1 MSTNLGKECPVLFK
15 LYTNKNYPIVL
26 QCGHTISINAAKQ
39 IHSSSELVDNNA
51 AITTD
56 SHKKFICPICRS
68 NFILSNS
75 HVFTKN
81 FTLIDVLN
89 LDSTIESSHSINP
102 YKTKLIRINNPSY
115 KLLEIS
121 IDNNTDT
128 DAIELFLVCDISGS
142 MNSLVNRELGLTRLD
157 LVKYNIE
164 MLLRYLTTYCII
176 PTFISILTF
185 SDNVDVLIH
194 RQKVTNLSLDT
205 IISKVKALQPQYTT
219 NIKSAL
225 LTLFN
230 IMDKTK
236 NNIVGILTDG
246 KPTNNEGYA
255 EPDNPK
261 DYINLISEHK
271 DRFNSI
277 SIIGY
282 GHQLSNKIMIEIAR
296 KGNGVYVFGS
306 DETMIS
312 NVFIRW
318 ISRVFSSLQRKSPE
332 IKYTDNT
339 LTHQVA
345 NIPSFVNN
353 ACGTKSQYL
362 LLNHDD
368 VIETQI
374 NSEIIV
380 DSFAQLDN
388 NLKKILAISY
398 FAIILEKSILEH
410 NLSLLKSN
418 LSSNILLSHLPLD
431 LIKEFDPNT
440 GQIGMS
446 FNYINFEKWGKPY
459 LYSTLRCLEANHCW
473 NFKDKYLN
481 CFADGMFNDII
492 SQLNMIFKSMPDPI
506 PSKESSVSLKSL
518 GGMTSIF
525 NNPNS
530 TCWAS
535 GSMITISDGTECPI
549 QNLREGMKVTTYD
562 PIKKQYSTAKI
573 LYVVRQICVN
583 SSSLIVNLG
592 DHHRAKLTPNH
603 PVLLIT
609 NEIDRYVW
617 SKNLKDS
624 VNYHT
629 DYVYNLVLSRDHH
642 VLSDGIICVTM
653 GHGMTE
659 EKVIQHQYSGVDVV
673 PHSYF
678 GDINKVTDDC
688 QKIGKD
694 IDGYITVHQEN
705 VCRDINGYVTS
716 LTNI

>member
-1 MSTNLGKECPVLFK
+1 MNTNTGKECPVLFE
-15 LYTNKNYPIVL
+15 LYTNNNYPIVL
-26 QCGHTISINAAKQ
+26 GCGHTISINAAKQ
-39 IHSSSELVDNNA
+39 IHSLSSLVETNA
-51 AITTD
+51 MIPACLD
-56 SHKKFICPICRS
+56 KKFTCPICRS
-68 NFILSNS
+68 DFRLSNS

-81 FTLIDVLN
+81 FTLIDMLN
-89 LDSTIESSHSINP
+89 LDSTTESSHSIKP
-102 YKTKLIRINNPSY
+102 FKTKLIRLNNPSY
-115 KLLEIS
+115 KLLEVS
-121 IDNNTDT
+121 INNNANIDT
-128 DAIELFLVCDISGS
+128 IELFIACDISGS
-142 MNSLVNRELGLTRLD
+142 MNNLVNKELGLTRLD

-164 MLLRYLTTYCII
+164 MLLRYLVLYCKI
-176 PTFISILTF
+176 PTMITIVTF
-185 SDNVDVLIH
+185 SDDVEVLIH
-194 RQKVTNLSLDT
+194 SQKVTSLSLDML
-205 IISKVKALQPQYTT
+205 ISRIKALQPQYTT

-230 IMDKTK
+230 LMDETK

-255 EPDNPK
+255 EPDNPE
-261 DYINLISEHK
+261 DYINLINNHK
-271 DRFNSI
+271 NLFNSI

-282 GHQLSNKIMIEIAR
+282 GYQLSNKIMIEIAR
-296 KGNGVYVFGS
+296 KGNGISVFGS

-318 ISRVFSSLQRKSPE
+318 LSRVFSSLQRKSPE

-339 LTHQVA
+339 STDRVV

-353 ACGTKSQYL
+353 ARGTKSQYL
-362 LLNHDD
+362 LFNDD
-368 VIETQI
+368 DIIKTQI
-374 NSEIIV
+374 DSEIKV
-380 DSFAQLDN
+380 DSFSQLDN

-398 FAIILEKSILEH
+398 FAIILKKSIFEH
-410 NLSLLKSN
+410 NLSLLKSY

-431 LIKEFDPNT
+431 LIKEFDANT

-446 FNYINFEKWGKPY
+446 FNYKNFEKWGKPY

-481 CFADGMFNDII
+481 CFADGTFNDII

-609 NEIDRYVW
+609 NGIDKYDW
-617 SKNLKDS
+617 SKNIKDS

-653 GHGMTE
+653 GHGMTQ

-678 GDINKVTDDC
+678 GDINKVTEDC
-688 QKIGKD
+688 LKIGKD
-694 IDGYITVHQEN
+694 MEGYITVNQEN
-705 VCRDINGYVTS
+705 ICRDHNGYVTS
-716 LTNI
+716 LTNT